1 MGRETRITSH
11 TPRVFSPTDHAY
23 MARALRLA
31 ERGLYSTTPN
41 PRVGCVIVHR
51 GEIVGEG
58 YHERSGE
65 PHAETR
71 ALDRASE
78 RARAA
83 TVYVTLE
90 PCSHH
95 GRTPPCADALLEA
108 GVSRVVAAMRD
119 PNPLVAGQGLQRLR
133 AAGIAVETGLCE
145 EQARELNVGFVARMT
160 RQRPW
165 LRVKTAAS
173 LDGRTAL
180 ANGQSQWITGEAAR
194 RDGHRWRARSCAV
207 MVGIGTLLADNPRL
221 TVREIKTPRQPLRI
235 VIDRRLDIPL
245 DAHVLE
251 GGNVLIATAHGEH
264 DKVRRLEELGA
275 RVLPLPNAE
284 GKVDL
289 GALMRELARRELNEV
304 LVESGSRLSGALIRA
319 GVVDELIVY
328 LAPQLLGDT
337 ARGMFDLGEL
347 TALGERI
354 ELTIRDV
361 RRIDADLRVI
371 ARLTRFDG

>member
-1 MGRETRITSH
+1 M
-11 TPRVFSPTDHAY
+11 V
-23 MARALRLA
+23 RALRLA
-31 ERGLYSTTPN
+31 ERGLYATTPN
-41 PRVGCVIVHR
+41 PRVGSVIVQH

-58 YHERSGE
+58 YHERAGE
-65 PHAETR
+65 PHAEVR
-71 ALDRASE
+71 ALQRAGE
-78 RARAA
+78 RARGA
-83 TVYVTLE
+83 TVYVSLE

-95 GRTPPCADALLEA
+95 GRTPPCADALVQA
-108 GVSRVVAAMRD
+108 GVGRVVAAMRD

-145 EQARELNVGFVARMT
+145 EEARELNVGFVSRMT

-235 VIDRRLDIPL
+235 VIDRGLAIPL
-245 DAHVLE
+245 DAHILE
-251 GGNVLIATAHGEH
+251 GGNVLIASAHSER

-275 RVLPLPNAE
+275 EVLWLPNAE

-289 GALMRELARRELNEV
+289 GAVMRELARRELNEV
-304 LVESGSRLSGALIRA
+304 LVESGSRLNGALIRT

-328 LAPQLLGDT
+328 LAPHLLGDS

-347 TALGERI
+347 TALDQRI

-361 RRIDADLRVI
+361 RRFDADLRVI
-371 ARLTRFDG
+371 ARLTRFD

>member
-1 MGRETRITSH
+1 
-11 TPRVFSPTDHAY
+11 

-31 ERGLYSTTPN
+31 ERGLYATTPN
-41 PRVGCVIVHR
+41 PRVGCVIVQR

-58 YHERSGE
+58 YHERAGE

-71 ALDRASE
+71 ALQRAGE
-78 RARAA
+78 RARGAA
-83 TVYVTLE
+83 VYVTLE

-95 GRTPPCADALLEA
+95 GRTPPCADALLQA
-108 GVSRVVAAMRD
+108 GVGRVVAAMRD

-145 EQARELNVGFVARMT
+145 EEARELNVGFVARMT

-165 LRVKTAAS
+165 LRLKTAAS

-180 ANGQSQWITGEAAR
+180 ANGQSRWITGEAAR

-221 TVREIKTPRQPLRI
+221 TVREIKTPRQPRRI
-235 VIDRRLDIPL
+235 VIDRGLAIPL

-251 GGNVLIATAHGEH
+251 GGNVLIASAHGAR
-264 DKVRRLEELGA
+264 DRVRHLEELGA
-275 RVLPLPNAE
+275 EVLWLPNAE

-304 LVESGSRLSGALIRA
+304 LVESGSRLNGALIRA

-328 LAPQLLGDT
+328 LAPHLLGDT

-347 TALGERI
+347 TALDHRI
-354 ELTIRDV
+354 ELTIRDL
-361 RRIDADLRVI
+361 RRFDADLRVI
-371 ARLTRFDG
+371 ARLTKFD

>member
-1 MGRETRITSH
+1 
-11 TPRVFSPTDHAY
+11 

-31 ERGLYSTTPN
+31 ERGLFATTPN

-58 YHERSGE
+58 YHERAGE

-71 ALDRASE
+71 ALQRAGE
-78 RARAA
+78 RARGA
-83 TVYVTLE
+83 TLYVTLE

-95 GRTPPCADALLEA
+95 GRTPPCADALVEA
-108 GVSRVVAAMRD
+108 GVGRVVAAMRD

-133 AAGIAVETGLCE
+133 ATGIAVETGLCE

-245 DAHVLE
+245 DARVLE
-251 GGNVLIATAHGEH
+251 GGNVLIATAHDER
-264 DKVRRLEELGA
+264 DKVRQLEELGA
-275 RVLPLPNAE
+275 RVLRLPNVE

-304 LVESGSRLSGALIRA
+304 LVESGSRLNGALVRA

-328 LAPQLLGDT
+328 LAPHLLGDT

-347 TALGERI
+347 TALDRRV
-354 ELTIRDV
+354 ELSIRDV

-371 ARLTRFDG
+371 ARLTRFD

>member
-11 TPRVFSPTDHAY
+11 TPRVFSPADHAY

-31 ERGLYSTTPN
+31 ERGLYATTPN
-41 PRVGCVIVHR
+41 PRVGCVIVQR
-51 GEIVGEG
+51 DEVVGEG
-58 YHERSGE
+58 YHERAGE
-65 PHAETR
+65 PHAEPR
-71 ALDRASE
+71 ALQRAGE
-78 RARAA
+78 RARGA
-83 TVYVTLE
+83 TVYVSLE

-95 GRTPPCADALLEA
+95 GRTPPCADALVAA
-108 GVSRVVAAMRD
+108 GVGRFCATSLD
-119 PNPLVAGQGLQRLR
+119 PTPCVAGQGLQRLR
-133 AAGIAVETGLCE
+133 AAGVAVETGLCE

-221 TVREIKTPRQPLRI
+221 TVREIKTPRQPLRV

-245 DAHVLE
+245 DARVLE
-251 GGNVLIATAHGEH
+251 GGNVLIVTAHGER
-264 DKVRRLEELGA
+264 DKVRQLEELGA
-275 RVLPLPNAE
+275 RVLSLPNAV

-289 GALMRELARRELNEV
+289 GALMRELGRREVNEV
-304 LVESGSRLSGALIRA
+304 LVESGSRLGGALFRA
-319 GVVDELIVY
+319 GVGDEPVGY
-328 LAPQLLGDT
+328 LAPHLLGDT
-337 ARGMFDLGEL
+337 ARGMFDLGER
-347 TALGERI
+347 TALDQRI

-361 RRIDADLRVI
+361 RRIEADLRVI
-371 ARLTRFDG
+371 ARLTRFD